1 MAPPRLPALCDRI
14 HERGVLE
21 RLLECGRRGQS
32 AVLVV
37 SGEAGVG
44 KTALLQY
51 AAQRASGFR
60 LAEIAGVEAEME
72 LPYAGLHQLCRS
84 MLKGL
89 DAIPQHQNAALGVAL
104 GLSPGEAPDRFLVAL
119 AALGLLS
126 AAAGERPLLCVVD
139 DVQWLDKATRQV
151 LGFVA
156 RRLLAEP
163 VAMIFGVREPGHE
176 PELSGLPELRLD
188 GLHEEDARVLL
199 ASVVPGP
206 LDERVRDRLLAETR
220 GNPLALLELPRGM
233 TAAELGGGFALPD
246 AGTLPGQLEN
256 HYLRRLEALP
266 ESTKR
271 LLLVAA
277 ADPVGD
283 APLLRR
289 AARTLGIGAGAA
301 APAAKDGLLEIG
313 ARVRFR
319 HPLVRSAVYRA
330 ASEAE
335 RRAAHRALAAVTDPD
350 VDPDRRTWHRAH
362 ATIAPDDDVALE
374 LLERA
379 ARAEARGGIA
389 ATAAFLECACALTS
403 EPTEQAARALAA
415 ARAKFAA
422 GDAAAA
428 ESLLATAEAG
438 PLDELALAQIEHL
451 RAQIAFDLRRGRDAP
466 PMLLHAAQRLEP
478 FDADLARETYL
489 EALLATIYAGRLAE
503 RSGMTDITV
512 VARSVPHDREPLPAR
527 EQLLTGLA
535 TRLTVGYAAAAP
547 VLRDAVRAH
556 REDEAQLD
564 WLSVLYI
571 VAAQDLWDGDSWLE
585 FASRQAELAR
595 RTGTLSLL
603 PYALD
608 YLAGYHVHA
617 GELSAAAG
625 LSSEAEGLAPGA
637 RAATL
642 PYIPLLLAAWRGD
655 RSTFPTLAQAMTVEA
670 NVRGEGCAI
679 TVAAYAAAVLHNGLG
694 EYQLALDSAQQAC
707 EGDEPA
713 TASWALPELVEA
725 ASRAGRAELASATA
739 HALAERARAS
749 GTSWAQGT
757 AARALALVSG
767 GDAAE
772 ELYREAITC
781 LERSHMGAHLARGRL
796 SYGEW
801 LRRAGRRADA
811 REQLHRAY
819 DGFAAMGA
827 RSFADRARRE
837 LVATG
842 EKVRRRRADTPA
854 ELTSQE
860 LHIARLAREGRTN
873 SEIGANLFL
882 SDRTVEWHLRKV
894 FAKLQITS
902 RRELRTALGGRDPH
916 SDDGLVSTAHP

>member
-1 MAPPRLPALCDRI
+1 MAPPRLPALCDRF
-14 HERGVLE
+14 HERGVLD

-32 AVLVV
+32 GVV
-37 SGEAGVG
+37 VVRGEAGVG
-44 KTALLQY
+44 KTALLRY
-51 AAQRASGFR
+51 AARRASGFR

-72 LPYAGLHQLCRS
+72 LPFAGLHQLCGS
-84 MLKGL
+84 MLDGL
-89 DAIPQHQNAALGVAL
+89 DAIPQHQNAALAVAL
-104 GLSPGEAPDRFLVAL
+104 GLSPGETPDRFIVAL

-126 AAAGERPLLCVVD
+126 ASAEERPLLCVVD
-139 DVQWLDKATRQV
+139 DVQWLDRATRQV

-156 RRLLAEP
+156 RRLLAER
-163 VAMIFGVREPGHE
+163 VVMIFGVRDPGHE
-176 PELSGLPELRLD
+176 PELIGLPELRLD
-188 GLHEEDARVLL
+188 GLEEEDARALL

-246 AGTLPGQLEN
+246 AGTLPGQLES

-266 ESTKR
+266 EPTRR
-271 LLLVAA
+271 LMLVAA

-283 APLLRR
+283 VPLLRR
-289 AARTLGIGAGAA
+289 AARALGIGAGAA

-350 VDPDRRTWHRAH
+350 VDPDRRAWHRAH
-362 ATIAPDDDVALE
+362 AAIAPDDEVALE
-374 LLERA
+374 LVERA
-379 ARAEARGGIA
+379 ARAQARGGIA

-403 EPTEQAARALAA
+403 DPAEQAMRALAA

-422 GDAAAA
+422 GDAATA

-438 PLDELALAQIEHL
+438 PLGELALAQIEHL
-451 RAQIAFDLRRGRDAP
+451 RAQIVFDLRRGRDAP

-478 FDADLARETYL
+478 LDPDLARETYL
-489 EALLATIYAGRLAE
+489 EALLAAIYAGRLAD
-503 RSGMTDITV
+503 RSRVTDIAA
-512 VARSVPHDREPLPAR
+512 VARPAPDQEPLPAR
-527 EQLLTGLA
+527 ELLLSGLA
-535 TRLTVGYAAAAP
+535 TRLTAGYGEAAP
-547 VLRDAVRAH
+547 VLTAALRAH
-556 REDEAQLD
+556 RAEEPQLD
-564 WLSVLYI
+564 WLSVLYA
-571 VAAQDLWDGDSWLE
+571 VAAQDLWDGDGWREL
-585 FASRQAELAR
+585 ASRQAELAR
-595 RTGTLSLL
+595 RSGTLTLL

-617 GELSAAAG
+617 GELSVAAG
-625 LSSEAEGLAPGA
+625 LLSEAEGLAPGA

-655 RSTFPTLAQAMTVEA
+655 RSTAATLLQVMTA
-670 NVRGEGCAI
+670 GARARGEGCAI

-725 ASRAGRAELASATA
+725 ASRAGRAKLASATA
-739 HALAERARAS
+739 HALADRARAS
-749 GTSWAQGT
+749 GTSWARG
-757 AARALALVSG
+757 AAAGALALVSG
-767 GDAAE
+767 ATTAE

-781 LERSHMGAHLARGRL
+781 LERSHMRAHLARGRL

-827 RSFADRARRE
+827 QGFAERARRE

-842 EKVRRRRADTPA
+842 EKVRKRRTDTPD
-854 ELTSQE
+854 ELTPQE
-860 LHIARLAREGRTN
+860 LHIARLAQDGRTN

-894 FAKLQITS
+894 FAKLRITS
-902 RRELRTALGGRDPH
+902 RRELRTALDGGDRHP
-916 SDDGLVSTAHP
+916 DDGLVSTAHP